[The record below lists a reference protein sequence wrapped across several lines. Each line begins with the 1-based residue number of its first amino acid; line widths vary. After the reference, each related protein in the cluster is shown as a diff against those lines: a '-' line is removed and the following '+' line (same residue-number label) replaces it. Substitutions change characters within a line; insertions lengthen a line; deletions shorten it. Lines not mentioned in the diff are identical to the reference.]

1 MKRMI
6 MQVAQKSTAASF
18 LKSRVTAWGAVGL
31 LTALAASGWAAEG
44 DAPPAGTRVTI
55 SAGTVFNLSPVFD
68 TNGGPVYPWQ
78 HEVRGIVQVSN
89 LGNCVVG
96 FNVSINGGSA
106 CEGNHLFCL
115 SGTMTI
121 TTLGGDKL
129 HANVVGWAD
138 PDPNDKKPSPSMY
151 LLHYDTT
158 ITGGTGKLA
167 GSSGQGVVGGAFMF
181 SDTDATDD
189 TDPSDNTFCNSY
201 AGVAT
206 WQFDGVVQTPPQ
218 LTVESTAGK
227 TVVVSWPD
235 SGQGWRLQQNTA
247 LGNPSWSD
255 VTSAPDQVN
264 GRKQMAVPSPAG
276 DQFFR
281 LRKE

>member
-1 MKRMI
+1 
-6 MQVAQKSTAASF
+6 MQIHQKFATFRPLVPRVAIWGTIIALGAPIASVKAAD
-18 LKSRVTAWGAVGL
+18 TNA
-31 LTALAASGWAAEG
+31 
-44 DAPPAGTRVTI
+44 APPGTPVTI
-55 SAGTVFNLSPVFD
+55 KAGTVFNLSPVFD
-68 TNGGPVYPWQ
+68 TNGAAVYPWQ

-115 SGTMTI
+115 SGTMTV
-121 TTLGGDKL
+121 TTLGGDRVQ
-129 HANVVGWAD
+129 ANVVGWAD
-138 PDPNDKKPSPSMY
+138 PDPSDKKPNPSMY
-151 LLHYDTT
+151 ILHYDAT

-167 GSSGQGVVGGAFMF
+167 GSSGQGMVEGAFMF

-189 TDPSDNTFCNSY
+189 TDNSDNTFCNSY

-206 WQFDGVVQTPPQ
+206 WQFDGVMRTPPQ

-227 TVVVSWPD
+227 TVVVSWPA
-235 SGQGWRLQQNTA
+235 SVQGWRLQQNTA
-247 LGNPSWSD
+247 LGNSNWSD

-264 GRKQMAVPSPAG
+264 DRKQMAVSSPAG
-276 DQFFR
+276 DRFFR
-281 LRKE
+281 LCKE